1 MLKDK
6 APKVTVITVC
16 FNAMSSI
23 ASTIKSVAEQ
33 SYFNQIEYLVID
45 GNSNDGTT
53 VFLNDQL
60 SIIDKLISEPDQ
72 GIYDAMNKGI
82 LNASGDWIIFLN
94 AGDSFFDKQTLE
106 NIFPYLSDADVVYG
120 KTLVYDN
127 AHQKKLS
134 PGYPLS
140 IDWKVIPY
148 CHQSVF
154 ISRNFLTKCLFD
166 TNYKVAADYN
176 QYFHLKKIGCQ
187 FKLIEET
194 ISVYDNNGFSANNMI
209 KLLNE
214 YEAISLKNAKGAY
227 QFLKIKI
234 YFLLK
239 KVLLKI
245 K

>member
-6 APKVTVITVC
+6 SPKVTVITVC
-16 FNAMSSI
+16 FNAMDSI

-33 SYFNQIEYLVID
+33 TYFDRIEYLVID
-45 GNSNDGTT
+45 GDSNDGTT
-53 VFLNDQL
+53 AFLNDQL
-60 SIIDKLISEPDQ
+60 SVIDKLISEPDK

-82 LNASGDWIIFLN
+82 LNASGEWILFLN
-94 AGDSFFDKQTLE
+94 AGDSFFEKRTLE
-106 NIFPYLSDADVVYG
+106 NIFPYLTDSDVVYG

-127 AHQKKLS
+127 IDQKKLS

-140 IDWKVIPY
+140 MDWKVIPY

-154 ISRNFLTKCLFD
+154 IKRAFLAKCLFD

-176 QYFHLKKIGCQ
+176 QYYKLKNLGCQ
-187 FKLIEET
+187 FKLIDET
-194 ISVYDNNGFSANNMI
+194 ISVYDNNGFSANNMV

-214 YEAISLKNAKGAY
+214 YESISLKNTKGIY
-227 QFLKIKI
+227 QCFKIKI

-239 KVLLKI
+239 KVLLKVR
-245 K
+245 

>member
-33 SYFNQIEYLVID
+33 TIFNQIEYLVID

-53 VFLNDQL
+53 AFLNDQL
-60 SIIDKLISEPDQ
+60 SVIDKLISEPDQ

-82 LNASGDWIIFLN
+82 LNASGDWVIFLN
-94 AGDSFFDKQTLE
+94 AGDRFFDVETLE
-106 NIFPYLSDADVVYG
+106 RIFPQLSGADVVYG

-127 AHQKKLS
+127 IHQEELR

-140 IDWKVIPY
+140 MDWKTIPY

-154 ISRNFLTKCLFD
+154 ITRKGLTKCLFD
-166 TNYKVAADYN
+166 TNYKIAADYN
-176 QYFHLKKIGCQ
+176 QYFNLKKIGCQ

-194 ISVYDNNGFSANNMI
+194 ISVYDNNGFSANNML

-214 YEAISLKNAKGAY
+214 YEDISLKSSTGTLK
-227 QFLKIKI
+227 FLKIKI

>member
-1 MLKDK
+1 VLKDQ

-45 GNSNDGTT
+45 GNSNDGTIA
-53 VFLNDQL
+53 FLNSQL
-60 SIIDKLISEPDQ
+60 SVIDKLISEPDK

-94 AGDSFFDKQTLE
+94 AGDIFFNEKILE

-127 AHQKKLS
+127 VHQEKLNR
-134 PGYPLS
+134 GYPLS
-140 IDWKVIPY
+140 MDWKVIPY
-148 CHQSVF
+148 CHQSVL
-154 ISRNFLTKCLFD
+154 IKRTFLTKCLFD
-166 TNYKVAADYN
+166 TNYKIAADYN
-176 QYFHLKKIGCQ
+176 QYFNLKKLGCQ

-214 YEAISLKNAKGAY
+214 YERISLKNSNGAY
-227 QFLKIKI
+227 QFIKIKI

-245 K
+245 R